1 MRLLAAELRKLATL
15 PGVWI
20 GAAVSLLVPAGFV
33 IIAARQA
40 AHYGV
45 LPDAD
50 DGYGQLALLGVIGAI
65 VIGVLAVASEYAAED
80 AESGGGRP
88 IATSLTVRPGRLG
101 LLAAKL
107 SATGLVVVLA
117 AAVSTPAT
125 LVVSSLANFGDLS
138 AVGVGDV
145 GRGLGVVIYW
155 LLTALIAAGITL
167 LTRGGTIPM
176 AVLIVNSS
184 VVSVTYLLSQRVAAA
199 NFFPD
204 LAGIAMF
211 IRTRPT
217 SLTIEPLVGGLVMFG
232 WTVALL
238 AIGAAVFQR
247 RDA

>member
-20 GAAVSLLVPAGFV
+20 GAVVAMVAPAGFV

-80 AESGGGRP
+80 AEAGGGRP

-107 SATGLVVVLA
+107 SATGLAVVLLA
-117 AAVSTPAT
+117 ALSTPLT
-125 LVVSSLANFGDLS
+125 LVVGSLANFGDLS
-138 AVGVGDV
+138 AVGSEDV

-155 LLTALIAAGITL
+155 LLTALIAAGTTL
-167 LTRGGTIPM
+167 LTRSGTIPM

-211 IRTRPT
+211 IQTRPT
-217 SLTIEPLVGGLVMFG
+217 SLTIEPLVGGLVMLG